1 MDEQTNKANN
11 THWPYTSLLLF
22 GYFGKDSP
30 GGKTLFIRS
39 TIGVFLCA
47 IGIVFSAVFENPML
61 VIPTL
66 TLIPVSVLIIMWAY
80 KEYLAQLDELSRTI
94 QYESLAFAY
103 GIAMVIG
110 LTLHAFGVQF
120 DTPFSPIWILF
131 AEGLRG
137 FALTRIAKKYT

>member
-1 MDEQTNKANN
+1 M
-11 THWPYTSLLLF
+11 
-22 GYFGKDSP
+22 
-30 GGKTLFIRS
+30 
-39 TIGVFLCA
+39 IGVGLCV
-47 IGIVFSAVFENPML
+47 IGFIFSAVFENPML

-66 TLIPVSVLIIMWAY
+66 TLVPVSVLIIMWAY

-110 LTLHAFGVQF
+110 LTLFVFGVQF
-120 DTPFSPIWILF
+120 DTTFSPIAILL

-137 FALTRIAKKYT
+137 VALTRIAKKYT